1 MPKEKLQIIQ
11 VSSLEKTILEIALD
25 HHKAQLNAV
34 LKKARFLGV
43 EVSKATQADI
53 HVLEELKNKLNGQ
66 EKLIK

>member
-1 MPKEKLQIIQ
+1 MAKEKMTAIQ
-11 VSSLEKTILEIALD
+11 LSGLERTILEIALD
-25 HHKAQLNAV
+25 RHKAQLEAV

-66 EKLIK
+66 EKLI